1 MNDERVES
9 RMSVKKIEREPMTFR
24 ERLFL
29 PEVLKGMVVTIS
41 HLIKNLF
48 NYKKLPIISYPEI
61 KRLYSERFRGR
72 HILTTREDGTTR
84 CVACYMCSTACPA
97 ECITIEAG
105 EDDRTR
111 EKFPTRYDIDLLR
124 CVFCGY
130 CVDACPEDAIY
141 MTRDYELAIDTRAR
155 AVVGLRDLVVPPNF
169 PTQPM
174 GWRPYYGDITKHG
187 TAGGT
192 GIGQPLRNA
201 PFKDQAPPNP
211 DLYRGGKAEP
221 TAPVDKDVTFSAS

>member
-1 MNDERVES
+1 MGVIKVERH
-9 RMSVKKIEREPMTFR
+9 KLTWW
-24 ERLFL
+24 ERLYL
-29 PEVLKGMVVTIS
+29 PQVIGGMMVTLR
-41 HLIKNLF
+41 HLLKNLIHL
-48 NYKKLPIISYPEI
+48 KRLPIISYPEI
-61 KRLYSERFRGR
+61 KRVYSERFRGR

-105 EDDRTR
+105 EDERTR

-141 MTRDYELAIDTRAR
+141 MTRDYEMAIDTRAR
-155 AVVGLRDLVVPPNF
+155 AVVGLRDLVVPPGF
-169 PTQPM
+169 PIEPM
-174 GWRPYYGDITKHG
+174 GYRPYYGSMIKAG

-192 GIGQPLRNA
+192 GLGQPIRQA
-201 PFKDQAPPNP
+201 PFPEEAPPNP
-211 DLYRGGKAEP
+211 DLYRG
-221 TAPVDKDVTFSAS
+221 DKPAAQ

>member
-1 MNDERVES
+1 
-9 RMSVKKIEREPMTFR
+9 MSVKKIEREPMTFM
-24 ERLFL
+24 ERLYL
-29 PEVLKGMVVTIS
+29 PEVLKGMAVTIG
-41 HLIKNLF
+41 HLFKNLF
-48 NYKKLPIISYPEI
+48 NYKNLPIISYPEV

-141 MTRDYELAIDTRAR
+141 MTRDYEMAMDTRAR
-155 AVVGLRDLVVPPNF
+155 SVIGLRDLVVPPNF

-174 GWRPYYGDITKHG
+174 GWRPYYGKITKHG
-187 TAGGT
+187 SAGGT

-201 PFKDQAPPNP
+201 PFRDQAPPNP
-211 DLYRGGKAEP
+211 DLYRGGKEE
-221 TAPVDKDVTFSAS
+221 TAAKPEKDVTFSAS